1 MRDAHKSNSEAPKN
15 QAAASIKVF
24 PVPDQR
30 RRNSLVT
37 GYWLLVA
44 GYTRSTG
51 TRGGI
56 QVPAARQQ
64 HRQQRQQPRQQR
76 RQQRRQLLATG
87 TVLVA
92 EPNVAFMSNH
102 HTIRYSQDYSQP

>member
-44 GYTRSTG
+44 GCWLLVEVCGHKFS
-51 TRGGI
+51 
-56 QVPAARQQ
+56 AAII
-64 HRQQRQQPRQQR
+64 
-76 RQQRRQLLATG
+76 
-87 TVLVA
+87 
-92 EPNVAFMSNH
+92 S
-102 HTIRYSQDYSQP
+102 IK